1 MSRKVFISFLGTN
14 NYVLCKYNINGED
27 SKPVRFVQEALIEHL
42 CKDWTED
49 DRIFIFCTSKETTG
63 ENGSKEINWLDNGQA
78 RISDDSEKIGLQ
90 HRLQDLQSKIG
101 LKPTIEQF
109 DIEAGFSEDEIW
121 DIFNAVYSKLKP
133 DDDIYFDV
141 THAFRSIPLFSI
153 VLFNYSKFMLG
164 TQLMIILYGA
174 FEKLGPAYKVKEM
187 PIEQRV
193 APVIDLTN
201 IARLQEYNQIASNL
215 KDFGKVKRLKDAI
228 ITEQESTETFT
239 SSSASLGKQKDAIIT
254 EQESTSDQDIRN
266 LGKSISQLDEYIAT
280 IDLQEIKSGKFI
292 STFRSNFK
300 NVKKRKE
307 IVGPIKNILDEL
319 YKETE
324 DFVCQ
329 NDYRNIE
336 VAINWTIKHD
346 MLMQAYPLAEEYII
360 LRIYDMFRELKPS
373 QLYKKQFK
381 EFVSSVLGM
390 PDEDFVIRNW
400 KGSLANFPDV
410 ADTLADDFLIQ
421 ELRPLYAPIRAA
433 RNSLAHGNGAI
444 KYDELKKGIAD
455 IVECIKYLNAGYEQY
470 LSTKYITENLCSS
483 T

>member
-14 NYVLCKYNINGED
+14 NYVLCKYNINGDD

-42 CKDWTED
+42 CKDWTAD

-78 RISDDSEKIGLQ
+78 RISDDSEKTGLQ
-90 HRLQDLQSKIG
+90 HRLQDLQDEIG
-101 LKPTIEQF
+101 LKPTIKQF

-164 TQLMIILYGA
+164 TQLITILYGA

-187 PIEQRV
+187 PLDQRV

-228 ITEQESTETFT
+228 I
-239 SSSASLGKQKDAIIT
+239 A
-254 EQESTSDQDIRN
+254 EQESTSDQTIRN
-266 LGKSISQLDEYIAT
+266 LCKSISQLDEYIAT

-292 STFRSNFK
+292 SNFRSNYNTVK
-300 NVKKRKE
+300 NKKKLVK
-307 IVGPIKNILDEL
+307 PISNILDKL

-400 KGSLANFPDV
+400 KGSLAVFPDV
-410 ADTLADDFLIQ
+410 ADTMADDSLIQ
-421 ELRPLYAPIRAA
+421 ELRPLYAPLRAA

-444 KYDELKKGIAD
+444 KYDELKKGIID

-470 LSTKYITENLCSS
+470 PSTKYIIMNICSS
-483 T
+483 I